1 MTFESDIAEIFLK
14 ILHRQTILFFDVSDA
29 LHESIKEGSS
39 TTGSPGQPV
48 QLSDLKLSWHLRHLE
63 PFLAQTSTPSLYARN
78 IEEGIGSGGKQLT
91 LRSEVG
97 GFHSVKTTRVG
108 FQKLVDEIARNIV

>member
-1 MTFESDIAEIFLK
+1 MTFESSVIGFGAKVFR
-14 ILHRQTILFFDVSDA
+14 RQAIIFFDVADA
-29 LHESIKEGSS
+29 LHESIKEGSA

-48 QLSDLKLSWHLRHLE
+48 QDSDLKLSWHLEHLE
-63 PFLAQTSTPSLYARN
+63 PFLAQTSTPSSYARN

-97 GFHSVKTTRVG
+97 GFHSVKITRVG
-108 FQKLVDEIARNIV
+108 FQKLVNEIVRNIV